1 MIWNLTVFILI
12 GADLPTNQCPPISFS
27 FDEGKDAFDFH
38 WTIIRE
44 VIPFYNLWGALN
56 KIVGYDCRVLL
67 VKGWLA
73 RIILM
78 YPIRYIWLLWYYVF
92 ELSWPICLD
101 FMPLPSIFH
110 LMSCCTF
117 SCMQIM
123 QLGRMS
129 RQWKLWLEKK
139 LFLLRTWYL
148 TFPFFLSSLNQWDY
162 LFIDYWTQLY
172 LEFLDKFEKKFVS
185 QGAYDTRSIFQSL
198 DLAWTLLRIFP
209 RELLHRIPIK
219 TLDLFYS
226 RDATNWWSPYVL
238 FVKVLRLSYQWALL

>member
-1 MIWNLTVFILI
+1 MIAECYWWRDDSQGSFWCIQSGIYGFYCIMFLNCLDQFVLTLCHCHLFSISWVVALSVVCKLCNWEGCPGNESCGWRRSSFFWGLGILLFPFIY
-12 GADLPTNQCPPISFS
+12 Q
-27 FDEGKDAFDFH
+27 
-38 WTIIRE
+38 
-44 VIPFYNLWGALN
+44 
-56 KIVGYDCRVLL
+56 VLL
-67 VKGWLA
+67 GK
-73 RIILM
+73 I
-78 YPIRYIWLLWYYVF
+78 
-92 ELSWPICLD
+92 
-101 FMPLPSIFH
+101 
-110 LMSCCTF
+110 
-117 SCMQIM
+117 
-123 QLGRMS
+123 
-129 RQWKLWLEKK
+129 
-139 LFLLRTWYL
+139 
-148 TFPFFLSSLNQWDY
+148 NQWDY